1 MDDDIDQQGPILPRA
16 RKVVSGFAEA
26 GLSGAEELLRRM
38 SPEGREQARRE
49 RAARAH
55 RQRRLA
61 LRLAMASAGAL
72 LIWAVLA
79 AIGAPGVAL
88 AVAMAALI
96 VAATLIV
103 VRADPRAPGR
113 EALVQA
119 ALPDL
124 VEEADIWLAGYQRG
138 LPPPARQLATDIR
151 QRLDGLRPLV
161 GRLDPRSPAAG
172 AIYKLIAVE
181 LPDLIDGW
189 RDVPSAARRTMLPDG
204 RTPDDHLVNGLH
216 LIDAELTRLRGAA
229 GDGALD
235 AIAVQ
240 SRYLEL
246 KYGGDGLSP

>member
-1 MDDDIDQQGPILPRA
+1 MDDDIEPQGPILPRA
-16 RKVVSGFAEA
+16 RKVVSGFAEV

-49 RAARAH
+49 RAAKAR

-72 LIWAVLA
+72 LVWAVLA
-79 AIGAPGVAL
+79 AVSAPGVAL

-96 VAATLIV
+96 VVTTLIV
-103 VRADPRAPGR
+103 LHTDPRAPGR

-124 VEEADIWLAGYQRG
+124 VDEADIWLAGYQRG

-151 QRLDGLRPLV
+151 HRLDGLRPLV
-161 GRLDPRSPAAG
+161 TRLDPRSPAAG
-172 AIYKLIAVE
+172 AIHKLVSIE
-181 LPDLIDGW
+181 LPDLVDGW
-189 RDVPSAARRTMLPDG
+189 RDVPPAARRTMLPDG

-235 AIAVQ
+235 GIAVQ
-240 SRYLEL
+240 GRYLEL
-246 KYGGDGLSP
+246 KYGNDGQLP